1 MAQRLDGPIAVKA
14 LGSEL
19 LSVRVGVQEFALDI
33 MSVREI
39 RGWMSSTPMPHSPP
53 SVKGMINLRGVV
65 LSVIDLGEHLG
76 LAPVESGP
84 SAVVVVV
91 QVDERLLGLLV
102 DAVCDI
108 ITINAAM
115 IQPTP
120 DVGHSESQNSVS
132 GLVMIDGRIVSILSV
147 PHCFPERSVSIAA

>member
-1 MAQRLDGPIAVKA
+1 MAQRLDGPIAAKV

-19 LSVRVGVQEFALDI
+19 LSVRIGVQEFALDI

-39 RGWMSSTPMPHSPP
+39 RGWMSSTPMPHAPP

-76 LAPVESGP
+76 LAPVEPGP

-91 QVDERLLGLLV
+91 QVDDRLLGLLV

-108 ITINAAM
+108 ITINATM

-120 DVGHSESQNSVS
+120 DVGHHEARNAVS
-132 GLVMIDGRIVSILSV
+132 GLVMIEGRIVSILSV
-147 PHCFPERSVSIAA
+147 PHCFPGRADSIAA

>member
-1 MAQRLDGPIAVKA
+1 MAQRLDGPIAAKA
-14 LGSEL
+14 PGAEL

-33 MSVREI
+33 MCVREI

-65 LSVIDLGEHLG
+65 LSVIDLGERLG
-76 LAPVESGP
+76 LAPVEPGS

-91 QVDERLLGLLV
+91 QLEERLLGLLV

-108 ITINAAM
+108 ITVTADM

-120 DVGHSESQNSVS
+120 DVGHREAQESVS
-132 GLVMIDGRIVSILSV
+132 GIVMIDGRIVSILSV
-147 PHCFPERSVSIAA
+147 PNCFPERTVTIAA